1 MKKIIFL
8 LFFGSTVFVTAQELT
23 FKKGVVTDSVI
34 INDTIQESFAL
45 YLPKNFEIT
54 KNWPV
59 IFLFDEKGRGR
70 QLVRFFQDA
79 AEKEGYI
86 LAASNSI
93 HDSLPISQ
101 NILISNRMLNKTFQ
115 LFSVHPKR
123 IYTGGISN
131 GGRLASIIPVFVPNI
146 EGVVSF
152 GGTLG
157 NVEVLSTKNMFHYIG
172 IVSKEDYNYPIMLGD
187 ELILNNLKFPNQLLL
202 LDDGN
207 KLQELHQLQK
217 AMQIFSL
224 SSMAKGN
231 IPLNE
236 AFLNQ
241 SYEANLGEI
250 DRLIA
255 SKKLLEA
262 EKLIQETQSVYRV
275 HKKEDELKEKLK
287 SLKKDKL
294 FRTQRRNESNVFFKE
309 SLIKEDY
316 AYYLEEDVLTY
327 NFNNLGWWN
336 YQMED
341 LKKYE
346 KSQNEA
352 ERQMGKRLYGYVNA
366 LVDDTEDILKKEA
379 VVDEDALLF
388 VLMLKTI
395 TEPKEF
401 DAYLQI
407 VSISSK
413 MEDFGTALFY
423 MEELLKKG
431 FTDKATL
438 YNLAHTALLRITPEF
453 NELVTKY
460 LDDARYEIKE
470 Q

>member
-8 LFFGSTVFVTAQELT
+8 LFFGSTVLLNAQELT

-34 INDTIQESFAL
+34 INDSIQESFAL
-45 YLPKNFEIT
+45 YLPKNFEVS

-59 IFLFDEKGRGR
+59 IFLFDELGRGR
-70 QLVRFFQDA
+70 QLVRFFQDS

-101 NILISNRMLNKTFQ
+101 NILISNRMFNKTFQ
-115 LFSVHPKR
+115 LFSIHPKR
-123 IYTGGISN
+123 IYTGGIAN
-131 GGRLASIIPVFVPNI
+131 GGRLASIVPVFVPNI
-146 EGVVSF
+146 DGVVSF
-152 GGTLG
+152 GGSLG

-172 IVSKEDYNYPIMLGD
+172 IVSKEDYNYPIMLAD
-187 ELILNNLKFPNQLLL
+187 ELVLNGLKFPNQLLL
-202 LDDGN
+202 MNNGN
-207 KLQELHQLQK
+207 KMQEQHQLQK
-217 AMQIFSL
+217 AMQIFTL
-224 SSMAKGN
+224 SSMAKGS

-236 AFLNQ
+236 TFINK
-241 SYEANLGEI
+241 SYEANLAEI
-250 DRLIA
+250 DSLIA
-255 SKKLLEA
+255 SNKLLEA

-275 HKKEDELKEKLK
+275 HLKVDELKEKLK
-287 SLKKDKL
+287 NLKKDKL
-294 FRTQRRNESNVFFKE
+294 FRTQKRNENNVFFKE

-336 YQMED
+336 FQMED

-346 KSQNEA
+346 KSQNVA

-366 LVDDTEDILKKEA
+366 LVDDTEDVLKKEK

-388 VLMLKTI
+388 VFMLKTI
-395 TEPKEF
+395 TDPKEY
-401 DAYLQI
+401 DSYLEI
-407 VSISSK
+407 ISLSSK
-413 MEDFGTALFY
+413 IEDYGTALFY
-423 MEELLKKG
+423 MEELLKNG
-431 FTDKATL
+431 FTDKETI
-438 YNLAHTALLRITPEF
+438 YNLEHTALLRITPEF

-460 LDDARYEIKE
+460 LDDARYGIKE

>member
-1 MKKIIFL
+1 M
-8 LFFGSTVFVTAQELT
+8 FFGSTILLTAQELT

-34 INDTIQESFAL
+34 INDSIQESFAL
-45 YLPKNFEIT
+45 YLPKNFEIS

-59 IFLFDEKGRGR
+59 IFLFDELGRGR

-101 NILISNRMLNKTFQ
+101 NILISNRMFNKTFQ
-115 LFSVHPKR
+115 LFSIHPKR
-123 IYTGGISN
+123 IYTGGIAN
-131 GGRLASIIPVFVPNI
+131 GGRLASIVPVFVPNI
-146 EGVVSF
+146 DGVVSF
-152 GGTLG
+152 GGSLG

-172 IVSKEDYNYPIMLGD
+172 IVSKEDYNYPIMLAD
-187 ELILNNLKFPNQLLL
+187 ELVLNGLKFPNQLLL
-202 LDDGN
+202 MNNGN
-207 KLQELHQLQK
+207 KMQEQHQLQK
-217 AMQIFSL
+217 AMQIFTL
-224 SSMAKGN
+224 SSMAKGS

-236 AFLNQ
+236 TFLNQ
-241 SYEANLGEI
+241 SYEANLAEI
-250 DRLIA
+250 DSLIA

-275 HKKEDELKEKLK
+275 HLKVDELKEKLK
-287 SLKKDKL
+287 TLKKDKL
-294 FRTQRRNESNVFFKE
+294 FRTQRRNENNVFFKE

-336 YQMED
+336 FQMED

-346 KSQNEA
+346 KSQNVA

-366 LVDDTEDILKKEA
+366 LVDDTENMLKKEK

-388 VLMLKTI
+388 VFMLKTI
-395 TEPKEF
+395 TDPKGY
-401 DAYLQI
+401 DSYLEI
-407 VSISSK
+407 ISLSSK
-413 MEDFGTALFY
+413 IEDYGTALFY
-423 MEELLKKG
+423 MEELLKNG
-431 FTDKATL
+431 FTDKETL
-438 YNLAHTALLRITPEF
+438 YNLEHTALLRITPEF

-460 LDDARYEIKE
+460 LDDARYGIKE

>member
-8 LFFGSTVFVTAQELT
+8 LFFGSTVLLNAQELT

-34 INDTIQESFAL
+34 INDSIQESFAL
-45 YLPKNFEIT
+45 YLPKNFEVS

-59 IFLFDEKGRGR
+59 IFLFDELGRGR

-101 NILISNRMLNKTFQ
+101 NILISNRMFNKTFQ
-115 LFSVHPKR
+115 LFSIHPKR
-123 IYTGGISN
+123 IYTGGIAN
-131 GGRLASIIPVFVPNI
+131 GGRLASIVPVFVPNI
-146 EGVVSF
+146 DGVVSF
-152 GGTLG
+152 GGSLG

-172 IVSKEDYNYPIMLGD
+172 IVSKEDYNYPIMLAD
-187 ELILNNLKFPNQLLL
+187 ELVLNGLKFPNQLLL
-202 LDDGN
+202 MNNGN
-207 KLQELHQLQK
+207 KMQEQHQLQK
-217 AMQIFSL
+217 AMQIFTL
-224 SSMAKGN
+224 SSMAKGS

-236 AFLNQ
+236 TFINK
-241 SYEANLGEI
+241 SYEANLAEI
-250 DRLIA
+250 DSLIA

-275 HKKEDELKEKLK
+275 HLKVDELKEKLK
-287 SLKKDKL
+287 NLKKDKL
-294 FRTQRRNESNVFFKE
+294 FRTQKRNENNVFFKE

-336 YQMED
+336 FQMED

-346 KSQNEA
+346 KSQNVA

-366 LVDDTEDILKKEA
+366 LIDDTEDVLKKEK

-388 VLMLKTI
+388 VFMLKTI
-395 TEPKEF
+395 TDPKEY
-401 DAYLQI
+401 DSYLEI
-407 VSISSK
+407 ISLSSK
-413 MEDFGTALFY
+413 IEDYGTALFY
-423 MEELLKKG
+423 MEELLKNG
-431 FTDKATL
+431 FTDKETI
-438 YNLAHTALLRITPEF
+438 YNLEHTALLRITPEF

-460 LDDARYEIKE
+460 LDDARYGIKE

>member
-1 MKKIIFL
+1 M
-8 LFFGSTVFVTAQELT
+8 FFGSTVLLNAQELT

-34 INDTIQESFAL
+34 INDSIQESFAL
-45 YLPKNFEIT
+45 YLPKNFEVS

-59 IFLFDEKGRGR
+59 IFLFDELGRGR
-70 QLVRFFQDA
+70 QLVRFFQDS

-101 NILISNRMLNKTFQ
+101 NILISNRMFNKTFQ
-115 LFSVHPKR
+115 LFSIHPKR
-123 IYTGGISN
+123 IYTGGIAN
-131 GGRLASIIPVFVPNI
+131 GGRLASIVPVFVPNI
-146 EGVVSF
+146 DGVVSF
-152 GGTLG
+152 GGSLG

-172 IVSKEDYNYPIMLGD
+172 IVSKEDYNYPIMLAD
-187 ELILNNLKFPNQLLL
+187 ELVLNGLKFPNQLLL
-202 LDDGN
+202 MNNGN
-207 KLQELHQLQK
+207 KMQEQHQLQK
-217 AMQIFSL
+217 AMQIFTL
-224 SSMAKGN
+224 SSMAKGS

-236 AFLNQ
+236 TFLNQ
-241 SYEANLGEI
+241 SYEANLAEI
-250 DRLIA
+250 DSLIA

-275 HKKEDELKEKLK
+275 HLKVDELKEKLK
-287 SLKKDKL
+287 NLKKDKL
-294 FRTQRRNESNVFFKE
+294 FRTQKRNENNVFFKE

-336 YQMED
+336 FQMED

-346 KSQNEA
+346 KSQNVA

-366 LVDDTEDILKKEA
+366 LVDDTEDVLKKEK

-388 VLMLKTI
+388 VFMLKTI
-395 TEPKEF
+395 TDPKEY
-401 DAYLQI
+401 DSYLEI
-407 VSISSK
+407 ISLSSK
-413 MEDFGTALFY
+413 IEDYGTALFY
-423 MEELLKKG
+423 MEELLKNG
-431 FTDKATL
+431 FTDKETI
-438 YNLAHTALLRITPEF
+438 YNLEHTALLRITPEF

-460 LDDARYEIKE
+460 LDDARYGIKE

>member
-8 LFFGSTVFVTAQELT
+8 FIFGSICGLGAQELT

-34 INDTIQESFAL
+34 VNDSIQESFAL
-45 YLPKNFEIT
+45 YLPKDFEIS

-70 QLVRFFQDA
+70 QLLRFFQEA

-86 LAASNSI
+86 LAASNNV

-101 NILISNRMLNKTFQ
+101 NIIISNRMLNKTFQ
-115 LFSVHPKR
+115 LFSIHPKR
-123 IYTGGISN
+123 VYTGGRSN
-131 GGRLASIIPVFVPNI
+131 GGRLASVIPVFVPNI
-146 EGVVSF
+146 EGVVSL
-152 GGTLG
+152 GGALG

-172 IVSKEDYNYPIMLGD
+172 IVSKEDYNYPVMLSD
-187 ELILNNLKFPNQLLL
+187 EAILNNLKFQNQLLI
-202 LDDGN
+202 LDDGDI
-207 KLQELHQLQK
+207 LQELYQLQK
-217 AMQIFSL
+217 AMQIFTL

-231 IPLNE
+231 IPLDE
-236 AFLNQ
+236 TYIDQ
-241 SYEANLGEI
+241 SYEVNLIEI
-250 DRLIA
+250 EKLIA
-255 SKKLLEA
+255 TKKLLEA

-275 HKKEDELKEKLK
+275 HKKGDDLKEKLK
-287 SLKKDKL
+287 SLKKDKQ
-294 FRTQRRNESNVFFKE
+294 FKIQRRNENNVFFKE

-336 YQMED
+336 YQMEE
-341 LKKYE
+341 LKKFE

-366 LVDDTEDILKKEA
+366 LVDDNKDVLLRETT
-379 VVDEDALLF
+379 VDEDALLF
-388 VLMLKTI
+388 VFMLKTI
-395 TEPKEF
+395 TEPKGYE
-401 DAYLQI
+401 AYLQI
-407 VSISSK
+407 ISMSSK
-413 MEDFGTALFY
+413 MEDYGTALFY
-423 MEELLKKG
+423 TEELLKNG
-431 FTDKATL
+431 FVDKATL
-438 YNLAHTALLRITPEF
+438 YSLEDTALLRITPEF

-460 LDDARYEIKE
+460 LNDARYEIKE

>member
-8 LFFGSTVFVTAQELT
+8 LFFGSTILVTAQELT

-34 INDTIQESFAL
+34 VNDTIQESFAL

-70 QLVRFFQDA
+70 QLVRYFQDA

-86 LAASNSI
+86 LAASNNV

-101 NILISNRMLNKTFQ
+101 NIIISNRMFNKTFQ
-115 LFSVHPKR
+115 LFAVHNNR
-123 IYTGGISN
+123 IYTGGMSN

-172 IVSKEDYNYPIMLGD
+172 IVSKEDYNYPLMLGD

-202 LDDGN
+202 LNDGN

-217 AMQIFSL
+217 AMQVFTL

-231 IPLNE
+231 IPMNE
-236 AFLNQ
+236 TFLNR
-241 SYEANLGEI
+241 SYEANLLEI
-250 DRLIA
+250 DSLIA

-275 HKKEDELKEKLK
+275 HKRVDELKDKLK
-287 SLKKDKL
+287 SVKKDKL
-294 FRTQRRNESNVFFKE
+294 FRIQRRNENNVFFKE

-316 AYYLEEDVLTY
+316 NYYLEEDVLTY

-336 YQMED
+336 YQMEE

-346 KSQNEA
+346 RSQNEA

-366 LVDDTEDILKKEA
+366 LIDDTEDMLVKEPE
-379 VVDEDALLF
+379 VDEDALLF
-388 VLMLKTI
+388 VFMLKT
-395 TEPKEF
+395 
-401 DAYLQI
+401 
-407 VSISSK
+407 
-413 MEDFGTALFY
+413 
-423 MEELLKKG
+423 
-431 FTDKATL
+431 
-438 YNLAHTALLRITPEF
+438 
-453 NELVTKY
+453 
-460 LDDARYEIKE
+460 
-470 Q
+470 

>member
-8 LFFGSTVFVTAQELT
+8 LFFGSTILLTAQELT

-34 INDTIQESFAL
+34 INDSIQESFAL
-45 YLPKNFEIT
+45 YLPKNFEIS

-59 IFLFDEKGRGR
+59 IFLFDELGRGR

-101 NILISNRMLNKTFQ
+101 NILISNRMFNKTFQ
-115 LFSVHPKR
+115 LFSIHPKR
-123 IYTGGISN
+123 IYTGGIAN
-131 GGRLASIIPVFVPNI
+131 GGRLASIVPVFVPNI
-146 EGVVSF
+146 DGVVSF
-152 GGTLG
+152 GGSLG

-172 IVSKEDYNYPIMLGD
+172 IVSKEDYNYPIMLAD
-187 ELILNNLKFPNQLLL
+187 ELVLNGLKFPNQLLL
-202 LDDGN
+202 MNNGN
-207 KLQELHQLQK
+207 KMQEQHQLQK
-217 AMQIFSL
+217 AMQIFTL
-224 SSMAKGN
+224 SSMAKGS

-236 AFLNQ
+236 TFLNQ
-241 SYEANLGEI
+241 SYEANLAEI
-250 DRLIA
+250 DSLIA

-275 HKKEDELKEKLK
+275 HLKVDELKEKLK
-287 SLKKDKL
+287 TLKKDKL
-294 FRTQRRNESNVFFKE
+294 FRTQRRNENNVFFKE

-336 YQMED
+336 FQMED

-346 KSQNEA
+346 KSQNVA

-366 LVDDTEDILKKEA
+366 LVDDTENMLKKEK

-388 VLMLKTI
+388 VFMLKTI
-395 TEPKEF
+395 TDPKGY
-401 DAYLQI
+401 DSYLEI
-407 VSISSK
+407 ISLSSK
-413 MEDFGTALFY
+413 IEDYGTALFY
-423 MEELLKKG
+423 MEELLKNG
-431 FTDKATL
+431 FTDKETL
-438 YNLAHTALLRITPEF
+438 YNLEHTALLRITPEF

-460 LDDARYEIKE
+460 LDDARYGIKE

>member
-8 LFFGSTVFVTAQELT
+8 LILSSALNVAAQELT

-34 INDTIQESFAL
+34 INDSIQESFAL
-45 YLPKNFEIT
+45 FLPKDFEMS

-70 QLVRFFQDA
+70 QLVRFFQEA

-86 LAASNSI
+86 LAASNNVN
-93 HDSLPISQ
+93 DSLPISQ
-101 NILISNRMLNKTFQ
+101 NILISNRMINKTFQ
-115 LFSVHPKR
+115 LFSIHPKR
-123 IYTGGISN
+123 IYTGGIAN
-131 GGRLASIIPVFVPNI
+131 GGRLSSVIPVFVPNI
-146 EGVVSF
+146 EGVVSL

-172 IVSKEDYNYPIMLGD
+172 IVSKEDYNYIIMLND
-187 ELILNNLKFPNQLLL
+187 EIMLNTLKFPNQLLL
-202 LDDGN
+202 LDDGD
-207 KLQELHQLQK
+207 KMQELHQLQK
-217 AMQIFSL
+217 AMQIFTL
-224 SSMAKGN
+224 ASMARGN
-231 IPLNE
+231 IAMDE
-236 AFLNQ
+236 SFVDQ
-241 SYEANLGEI
+241 SYKDNLIEI
-250 DRLIA
+250 DELIA
-255 SKKLLEA
+255 SNKLLEA

-275 HKKEDELKEKLK
+275 HKKVDDLKEKLK
-287 SLKKDKL
+287 SLKKDKQ
-294 FRTQRRNESNVFFKE
+294 FRIQRRNENNVFFKE

-336 YQMED
+336 YQMEE

-346 KSQNEA
+346 KGQNEA

-366 LVDDTEDILKKEA
+366 LVDDTEDILVKET

-395 TEPKEF
+395 TEPKANE
-401 DAYLQI
+401 AYLQI
-407 VSISSK
+407 ISISSK
-413 MEDFGTALFY
+413 LEDYGTALFY
-423 MEELLKKG
+423 MEELLKNG
-431 FTDKATL
+431 FSEKEIL
-438 YNLAHTALLRITPEF
+438 YNLEHTALLRITPEF
-453 NELVTKY
+453 NDLVTKY
-460 LDDARYEIKE
+460 LNDARYEIKE

>member
-8 LFFGSTVFVTAQELT
+8 LFFGSTVLLTAQEWT

-34 INDTIQESFAL
+34 INDSIQESFAL
-45 YLPKNFEIT
+45 YLPKNFEIS

-59 IFLFDEKGRGR
+59 IFLFDEMGRGR

-93 HDSLPISQ
+93 HDSLPISK
-101 NILISNRMLNKTFQ
+101 NILISNRMFNKTFQ
-115 LFSVHPKR
+115 LFSIHSKR
-123 IYTGGISN
+123 IYTGGIGN
-131 GGRLASIIPVFVPNI
+131 GGRLASIVPVFVPNI
-146 EGVVSF
+146 DGVVSI
-152 GGTLG
+152 GGSLG

-172 IVSKEDYNYPIMLGD
+172 IVSKEDYNYPIMLAD
-187 ELILNNLKFPNQLLL
+187 ELVLNGLKFPNQLLL
-202 LDDGN
+202 MNNGN
-207 KLQELHQLQK
+207 RLQEQHQLQK
-217 AMQIFSL
+217 AMQIFTL
-224 SSMAKGN
+224 SSMAKGS

-236 AFLNQ
+236 TFLNQ
-241 SYEANLGEI
+241 SYEANLAEI
-250 DRLIA
+250 DSLIA
-255 SKKLLEA
+255 SNKLLKA

-275 HKKEDELKEKLK
+275 HLKVDELKEKLK
-287 SLKKDKL
+287 TLKKDKL
-294 FRTQRRNESNVFFKE
+294 FRTQKRNENNVFFKE

-316 AYYLEEDVLTY
+316 SYYLEEDVLTY

-336 YQMED
+336 FQMED

-366 LVDDTEDILKKEA
+366 LVDDTEDMLKKEK

-388 VLMLKTI
+388 VFMLKTI
-395 TEPKEF
+395 TDPKGY
-401 DAYLQI
+401 DPYLEI
-407 VSISSK
+407 ISLSSK
-413 MEDFGTALFY
+413 IEDYGTALFY
-423 MEELLKKG
+423 MEELLKNG
-431 FTDKATL
+431 FTDKETL
-438 YNLAHTALLRITPEF
+438 YNLEHTALLRITPEF

-460 LDDARYEIKE
+460 LDDARYGIKE

>member
-1 MKKIIFL
+1 M
-8 LFFGSTVFVTAQELT
+8 FFGSIVFVKAQELT
-23 FKKGVVTDSVI
+23 FKKGVVNDSVI

-45 YLPKNFEIT
+45 YLPKNFETT

-101 NILISNRMLNKTFQ
+101 NILISNRMFNKTFQ

-187 ELILNNLKFPNQLLL
+187 ELLLNNLKFPNQLLL

-207 KLQELHQLQK
+207 ELQELDQLQK

-231 IPLNE
+231 IPMDE
-236 AFLNQ
+236 TFLNQ

-275 HKKEDELKEKLK
+275 HKREDELKGKLK

-316 AYYLEEDVLTY
+316 SYYLEEDVLTY

-346 KSQNEA
+346 KSQNVA

-366 LVDDTEDILKKEA
+366 LVDDTIDILKKET

-395 TEPKEF
+395 TEPKEY

-407 VSISSK
+407 VSMSSK

-423 MEELLKKG
+423 MEELLKNG

-438 YNLAHTALLRITPEF
+438 YDLAHTALLRITPGF

>member
-1 MKKIIFL
+1 M
-8 LFFGSTVFVTAQELT
+8 FFGSTVLLNAQELT

-34 INDTIQESFAL
+34 INDSIQESFAL
-45 YLPKNFEIT
+45 YLPKNFEVS

-59 IFLFDEKGRGR
+59 IFLFDELGRGR

-101 NILISNRMLNKTFQ
+101 NILISNRMFNKTFQ
-115 LFSVHPKR
+115 LFSIHPKR
-123 IYTGGISN
+123 IYTGGIAN
-131 GGRLASIIPVFVPNI
+131 GGRLASIVPVFVPNI
-146 EGVVSF
+146 DGVVSF
-152 GGTLG
+152 GGSLG

-172 IVSKEDYNYPIMLGD
+172 IVSKEDYNYPIMLAD
-187 ELILNNLKFPNQLLL
+187 ELVLNGLKFPNQLLL
-202 LDDGN
+202 MNNGN
-207 KLQELHQLQK
+207 KMQEQHQLQK
-217 AMQIFSL
+217 AMQIFTL
-224 SSMAKGN
+224 SSMAKGS

-236 AFLNQ
+236 TFINK
-241 SYEANLGEI
+241 SYEANLAEI
-250 DRLIA
+250 DSLIA

-275 HKKEDELKEKLK
+275 HLKVDELKEKLK
-287 SLKKDKL
+287 NLKKDKL
-294 FRTQRRNESNVFFKE
+294 FRTQKRNENNVFFKE

-336 YQMED
+336 FQMED

-346 KSQNEA
+346 KSQNVA

-366 LVDDTEDILKKEA
+366 LVDDTEDVLKKEK

-388 VLMLKTI
+388 VFMLKTI
-395 TEPKEF
+395 TDPKEY
-401 DAYLQI
+401 DSYLEI
-407 VSISSK
+407 ISLSSK
-413 MEDFGTALFY
+413 IEDYGTALFY
-423 MEELLKKG
+423 MEELLKNG
-431 FTDKATL
+431 FTDKETI
-438 YNLAHTALLRITPEF
+438 YNLEHTALLRITPEF

-460 LDDARYEIKE
+460 LDDARYGIKE

>member
-8 LFFGSTVFVTAQELT
+8 LFFGSTVLLTAQELT
-23 FKKGVVTDSVI
+23 FKKGMATDSVM
-34 INDTIQESFAL
+34 INDSIQESFAL
-45 YLPKNFEIT
+45 YLPKNFEMS

-59 IFLFDEKGRGR
+59 IFLFDEQGRGR

-101 NILISNRMLNKTFQ
+101 NILISNRMFNKTFQ
-115 LFSVHPKR
+115 LFSIHPKR
-123 IYTGGISN
+123 IYTGGTAN

-146 EGVVSF
+146 DGVVSI
-152 GGTLG
+152 GGSLG
-157 NVEVLSTKNMFHYIG
+157 NIEVLSTKNMFHYIG
-172 IVSKEDYNYPIMLGD
+172 IVSKEDYNYPRMLGD
-187 ELILNNLKFPNQLLL
+187 ELVLNNLKFPNQLLL
-202 LDDGN
+202 MNNGN

-217 AMQIFSL
+217 AMQIFTL
-224 SSMAKGN
+224 SSMAKGSV
-231 IPLNE
+231 PLNE
-236 AFLNQ
+236 TFLEQ
-241 SYEANLGEI
+241 SYEANLNEI
-250 DRLIA
+250 DSLIA

-275 HKKEDELKEKLK
+275 HLKVDELKEKLK

-294 FRTQRRNESNVFFKE
+294 YRTQKRNENNVFFKE

-316 AYYLEEDVLTY
+316 SYYLEEDVLTY

-336 YQMED
+336 FQMED
-341 LKKYE
+341 IKKYE

-366 LVDDTEDILKKEA
+366 LVDDTEDMLKKEK
-379 VVDEDALLF
+379 VVDEEALLF
-388 VLMLKTI
+388 VFMLKTI
-395 TEPKEF
+395 IDPKEYGS
-401 DAYLQI
+401 YLETI
-407 VSISSK
+407 SLSSK
-413 MEDFGTALFY
+413 IEDYGTALFY
-423 MEELLKKG
+423 MEELLKNG
-431 FTDKATL
+431 FTDKEAL
-438 YNLAHTALLRITPEF
+438 YALEHTALLRITPEF
-453 NELVTKY
+453 NELVKKY
-460 LDDARYEIKE
+460 LDDPRYGINE